1 MDQLDRK
8 ETRVKKVDVAK
19 RDNLVPKERRVSWAT
34 WASEENKGR
43 RALWESM
50 VNQARREEEERGAPQ
65 EQQDQEED

>member
-1 MDQLDRK
+1 MDQRDRK

-19 RDNLVPKERRVSWAT
+19 WDNLVPKERRVSSAT

-43 RALWESM
+43 RALRESM